1 MLNFELL
8 KSPQNWARIMMMLA
22 IGFIAIFLV
31 MHFIAPKSVEP
42 Q

>member
-1 MLNFELL
+1 ML
-8 KSPQNWARIMMMLA
+8 MLA
-22 IGFIAIFLV
+22 LGFVAIFLV